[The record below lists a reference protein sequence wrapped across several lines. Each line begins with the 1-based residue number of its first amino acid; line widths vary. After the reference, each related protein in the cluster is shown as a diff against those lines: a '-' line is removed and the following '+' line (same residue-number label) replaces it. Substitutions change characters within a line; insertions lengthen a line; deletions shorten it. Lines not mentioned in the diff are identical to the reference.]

1 MWDIVRPVMRYIS
14 PTRVQIVLK
23 YVNDLKTVKQTPKLW
38 NGINRYFHNS
48 PVFMTLNDKDKNKTL
63 ALFDAARQRKKEKS
77 TFLDVIYTYV
87 HEDQRKTGHVSFV
100 YTALRYMDEFGVNE
114 DLEVYK
120 EILDTMPKG
129 RYVATHL
136 FLAEMMHYPREQQC
150 IIDLL
155 QKMEDNAVVP
165 DPEMEDMVI
174 NICGKYSFPLRK
186 LRRMAY
192 WQTKFKNLNPWPM
205 PRPLPSDPL
214 ELAKLAIRKIASVDV
229 QSTVTVYNAKDIPE
243 SIDKTWIVS
252 ASSPDQEKLIARH
265 PTDVAA
271 YVEGP
276 YRIWI
281 SKASV
286 DYFILRTDVLRPY
299 YVDNQDNDDIT
310 NIDVSLWRR
319 DKKKIATY
327 RSIHEQDEQIILG
340 VCATGTSSKDS
351 LLSWIRCL
359 QPKNPALSKIPILFK
374 FIGPV
379 DDQERIGP
387 GEMESNDPKEL
398 LEVETQDKITS

>member
-14 PTRVQIVLK
+14 PTRVQIILK
-23 YVNDLKTVKQTPKLW
+23 CVNDLKTVEHTPKLW

-48 PVFMTLNDKDKNKTL
+48 HVFMTINDDEKDKKL
-63 ALFDAARQRKKEKS
+63 AIFDAARRQKKEKS

-87 HEDQRKTGHVSFV
+87 HEDQRKTGHVSFI

-114 DLEVYK
+114 DLDVYK
-120 EILDTMPKG
+120 QILDTMPKG
-129 RYVATHL
+129 RYIATTL
-136 FLAEMMHYPREQQC
+136 FQAEMMHYPREQQC

-155 QKMEDNAVVP
+155 QKMEDNAVIP
-165 DPEMEDMVI
+165 DPEMEDMII

-192 WQTKFKNLNPWPM
+192 WQTKFKNLNPWPN
-205 PRPLPSDPL
+205 PRPLPSDSL
-214 ELAKLAIRKIASVDV
+214 ELAKLAIRKIATVDV
-229 QSTVTVYNAKDIPE
+229 QSTVTVYNTKDIPE

-265 PTDVAA
+265 PKDVAA

-286 DYFILRTDVLRPY
+286 DYFILRTDVLKPY
-299 YVDNQDNDDIT
+299 YKDDQDNDDVSNLDI
-310 NIDVSLWRR
+310 SLWNQA
-319 DKKKIATY
+319 KKKIATY

-340 VCATGTSSKDS
+340 ICATGTSSKDS

-359 QPKNPALSKIPILFK
+359 QTRNPALLTIPILFK

-379 DDQERIGP
+379 DDQQKIGP
-387 GEMESNDPKEL
+387 GEVQIDDPNEL
-398 LEVETQDKITS
+398 SEVETQDKITS